1 LSGYVPEYL
10 YESGRL
16 DTRIP
21 FEQLQWQAYINPVA
35 QAADQSP
42 DFSRRIRAGLEK
54 PRYSD

>member
-21 FEQLQWQAYINPVA
+21 FEQLHRQAHINPVA

-42 DFSRRIRAGLEK
+42 DFSQRIRATIDK
-54 PRYSD
+54 PQ